1 MAAIPGRIVQVSV
14 NVKDMAR
21 ARAFYRDR
29 LGLAHLF
36 DAGPA
41 LSFFDCEGVRLML
54 SVAEKP
60 ELDHPGS
67 ILYFNVADIEGAHR
81 ELVSRGV
88 AFAEAPHRVAR
99 MPGHDLWLAV
109 FRDSEGNPMALMCEM
124 ASGS

>member
-1 MAAIPGRIVQVSV
+1 MAAILGNIMQVSV

-29 LGLAHLF
+29 LGLTHLF

-54 SVAEKP
+54 GVAEKP
-60 ELDHPGS
+60 EFDHPGS
-67 ILYFNVADIEGAHR
+67 ILYFNVKDIAGAHG
-81 ELVSRGV
+81 ELASRGV
-88 AFAEAPHRVAR
+88 AFAEPPHRVAR
-99 MPGHDLWLAV
+99 MPGHDLWLAF

-124 ASGS
+124 PVAA